1 MACLGL
7 DSEASCGPMAPATRT
22 SRHRWGRG
30 RNKACLLVSYRPLA
44 SRAAAQRRCSGGGIF
59 ADTVI
64 IGLRTPVYIAAAIT
78 STSTTTAK
86 RLPKLS
92 NLTL

>member
-44 SRAAAQRRCSGGGIF
+44 SRASQRRCSGGGIF
-59 ADTVI
+59 ADTTV

>member
-44 SRAAAQRRCSGGGIF
+44 SRACAAAALAACGHHSNRI
-59 ADTVI
+59 A
-64 IGLRTPVYIAAAIT
+64 TPVYIAAAIT

-86 RLPKLS
+86 RFPKLS